1 MARAVLYARCSTE
14 EESQKDALV
23 QQVKEAEVCIKEQGW
38 TLADRYIESK
48 SGTTTKG
55 RQEYT
60 RLYEDLLKDKFDIIV
75 IKSQDRLMRNTKDWY
90 LFVDRLVT
98 EQKQLYIYI
107 ERKFYTADD
116 ALITGIKAIL
126 AEDYSREL
134 SKKINNAHQNRQKSG
149 GKVIV
154 TSRVYGFRK
163 LPDKSIALIEEEAA
177 VKRRMYELCAANFGT
192 RTIATILENDG
203 VRKRDGQPFGANDI
217 LRMIKNP
224 INKGCA
230 VMGRLHYDFDTKKTI
245 RTSSDEWYVYDHK
258 VPETVSEELWE
269 RANENI
275 RKRRSDKKAE
285 SGTDASGKN
294 AGKYHLSGKIQC
306 GLCGSP
312 YYRRIRRRYKT
323 GEIIHEWKC
332 RTYLETGRNTGRFDR
347 SQLRR
352 VQLEHVEGCDN
363 VHLDEERLYQLL
375 EKNCLSSYQVD
386 KEKLTR
392 KMIGLL
398 KTVLKEQDLQP
409 EINRV
414 KMQKKQIK
422 EQTKKLVDKLLD
434 GVLSDQVYTEKQKE
448 LDERLENIQLQL
460 NRLEKQNNQMSVLK
474 YRILNIE
481 ESLKNGDIIE
491 KASVVGM
498 LEEIDRIVV
507 FPTYLELHFNL
518 SKMTGVTDMNL
529 LPEGEQD
536 CIRIEYDNL
545 FNYRQGKAAEREQIV
560 QLLKENP
567 DFKAKDIAGELGYGL
582 SKTQYRM
589 KVLQEEGRIQYHREG
604 KSGYW
609 EVLKDQN
616 VPSVK

>member
-1 MARAVLYARCSTE
+1 MLRAVFYARCSTE

-23 QQVKEAEVCIKEQGW
+23 QQVKEAEICIKEQGW
-38 TLADRYIESK
+38 TLVDRYIESK

-134 SKKINNAHQNRQKSG
+134 SKKINNAHRNRQKSG
-149 GKVIV
+149 GKVIM
-154 TSRVYGFRK
+154 TSRVYGFQK
-163 LPDKSIALIEEEAA
+163 LPDKSIALVEEEAA

-217 LRMIKNP
+217 LRIIKNP

-245 RTSSDEWYVYDHK
+245 RTSSDEWYVYEHK

-285 SGTDASGKN
+285 SGADVSGKN
-294 AGKYHLSGKIQC
+294 GGKYHLSGKLQC

-332 RTYLETGRNTGRFDR
+332 RTYLETGRNTGRLDR
-347 SQLRR
+347 PQLRR

-409 EINRV
+409 EIDRV

-448 LDERLENIQLQL
+448 LDERLENIQAQL
-460 NRLEKQNNQMSVLK
+460 NRLEKQNNQKSVLK

-491 KASVVGM
+491 KASVAGM

-518 SKMTGVTDMNL
+518 SKMIGVTDMNL

-545 FNYRQGKAAEREQIV
+545 FNYRQGMAEEREQIV
-560 QLLKENP
+560 QLLIENP
-567 DFKAKDIAGELGYGL
+567 DYKAKDIARELDYGL

-589 KVLQEEGRIQYHREG
+589 KVLQEEGRIQFHREG
-604 KSGYW
+604 MTGYW
-609 EVLKDQN
+609 EVLK
-616 VPSVK
+616 

>member
-1 MARAVLYARCSTE
+1 MLRAVFYARCSTE

-23 QQVKEAEVCIKEQGW
+23 QQVKEAEICIKEQGW
-38 TLADRYIESK
+38 TLVDRYIESK

-134 SKKINNAHQNRQKSG
+134 SKKINNAHRNRQKSG
-149 GKVIV
+149 GKVIM
-154 TSRVYGFRK
+154 TSRVYGFQK
-163 LPDKSIALIEEEAA
+163 LPDKSIALVEEEAA

-217 LRMIKNP
+217 LRIIKNP

-245 RTSSDEWYVYDHK
+245 RTSSDEWYVYEHK

-285 SGTDASGKN
+285 SGADVSGKN
-294 AGKYHLSGKIQC
+294 
-306 GLCGSP
+306 
-312 YYRRIRRRYKT
+312 YRRIRRRYKT

-332 RTYLETGRNTGRFDR
+332 RTYLETGRNTGRLDR
-347 SQLRR
+347 PQLRR

-409 EINRV
+409 EIDRV
-414 KMQKKQIK
+414 KMQKMQIK

-448 LDERLENIQLQL
+448 LDERLENIQAQL
-460 NRLEKQNNQMSVLK
+460 NRLEKQNNQKSVLK

-491 KASVVGM
+491 KASVAGM

-507 FPTYLELHFNL
+507 FPTYLELHFNF
-518 SKMTGVTDMNL
+518 SKMIGVTDMNL
-529 LPEGEQD
+529 LPESEQE

-545 FNYRQGKAAEREQIV
+545 FNYRQGMAEEREQIV
-560 QLLKENP
+560 QLLIENP
-567 DFKAKDIAGELGYGL
+567 DYKAKDIARELDYGL

-589 KVLQEEGRIQYHREG
+589 KVLQEEGRIQYRREG
-604 KSGYW
+604 MTGYW
-609 EVLKDQN
+609 EVLK
-616 VPSVK
+616 

>member
-1 MARAVLYARCSTE
+1 MLRAVFYARCSTE

-38 TLADRYIESK
+38 TLVDRYIESK

-134 SKKINNAHQNRQKSG
+134 SKKINNAHRNRQKSG
-149 GKVIV
+149 GKVIM

-217 LRMIKNP
+217 LRIIKNP
-224 INKGCA
+224 LNKGCA

-245 RTSSDEWYVYDHK
+245 RTSSDEWYVYDQK

-285 SGTDASGKN
+285 NEADVSGKN
-294 AGKYHLSGKIQC
+294 GGKYHLSGKLQC

-332 RTYLETGRNTGRFDR
+332 RTYLETGRNTGRLDR
-347 SQLRR
+347 PQLRR

-409 EINRV
+409 EIDRV

-448 LDERLENIQLQL
+448 LDERLENIQAQL
-460 NRLEKQNNQMSVLK
+460 NRLEKQNNQKSVLK

-491 KASVVGM
+491 KASVAGM

-507 FPTYLELHFNL
+507 FPTYLELHFNF
-518 SKMTGVTDMNL
+518 SKMIGVTDMNL
-529 LPEGEQD
+529 LPESEQE

-545 FNYRQGKAAEREQIV
+545 FNYRQGMAEEREQIV
-560 QLLKENP
+560 QLLIENP
-567 DFKAKDIAGELGYGL
+567 DYKAKDIARELDYGL

-589 KVLQEEGRIQYHREG
+589 KVLQEEGRIQYRREG
-604 KSGYW
+604 MTGYW
-609 EVLKDQN
+609 EVLK
-616 VPSVK
+616 

>member
-1 MARAVLYARCSTE
+1 MVRAVLYARCSTE

-23 QQVKEAEVCIKEQGW
+23 QQVKETEVCIKEQGW
-38 TLADRYIESK
+38 TLVDRYIESK

-107 ERKFYTADD
+107 EQKFYTADD

-134 SKKINNAHQNRQKSG
+134 SKKINNAHRNRQKFG
-149 GKVIV
+149 GKVIM
-154 TSRVYGFRK
+154 TSRVYGFQK

-177 VKRRMYELCAANFGT
+177 VKRRMYELCAVNFGT

-203 VRKRDGQPFGANDI
+203 VRKRNGQPFGANDI
-217 LRMIKNP
+217 LRIIKNP

-285 SGTDASGKN
+285 SGADAPGKN
-294 AGKYHLSGKIQC
+294 GGKYHLSGKLQC

-332 RTYLETGRNTGRFDR
+332 RTYLETGRNTGKLDR
-347 SQLRR
+347 PQLRR

-375 EKNCLSSYQVD
+375 EKNCLCSYRVD

-409 EINRV
+409 EIDRV

-448 LDERLENIQLQL
+448 LDERLENIQAQL
-460 NRLEKQNNQMSVLK
+460 NRLEKQNNQKSVLK

-491 KASVVGM
+491 KASVAGM

-518 SKMTGVTDMNL
+518 SKMIGVTDMNL
-529 LPEGEQD
+529 LPEDEQD

-545 FNYRQGKAAEREQIV
+545 FNYRQGMAEEREQIV

-567 DFKAKDIAGELGYGL
+567 DYKAKDIARELGYGL

-589 KVLQEEGRIQYHREG
+589 KVLQEEERIQYHREG
-604 KSGYW
+604 RTGYW
-609 EVLKDQN
+609 EVLK
-616 VPSVK
+616 

>member
-1 MARAVLYARCSTE
+1 MVRAVLYARCSTE

-38 TLADRYIESK
+38 TLVDRYIESK

-134 SKKINNAHQNRQKSG
+134 SKKINNAHRNRQKSG
-149 GKVIV
+149 GKVIM
-154 TSRVYGFRK
+154 TSRVYGFQK
-163 LPDKSIALIEEEAA
+163 LPDKSIALTEEEAA

-203 VRKRDGQPFGANDI
+203 VRKRNGQPFGANDI
-217 LRMIKNP
+217 LRIIKNP

-230 VMGRLHYDFDTKKTI
+230 VMGRLHYDFDTKKTM

-285 SGTDASGKN
+285 SGADAPGKN
-294 AGKYHLSGKIQC
+294 GGKYHLSGKLQC

-332 RTYLETGRNTGRFDR
+332 RTYLETGRNTGKLDR
-347 SQLRR
+347 PQLRR

-375 EKNCLSSYQVD
+375 EKNCLCSYRVD

-409 EINRV
+409 EIDRV

-448 LDERLENIQLQL
+448 LDERLENIQAQL
-460 NRLEKQNNQMSVLK
+460 NRLEKQNNQKSVLK

-491 KASVVGM
+491 KASVAGM

-518 SKMTGVTDMNL
+518 SKMIGVTDMNL
-529 LPEGEQD
+529 LPEDEQD

-545 FNYRQGKAAEREQIV
+545 FNYRQGMAEEREQIV

-567 DFKAKDIAGELGYGL
+567 DYKAKDIARELGYGL

-589 KVLQEEGRIQYHREG
+589 KVLQEEERIQYHREG
-604 KSGYW
+604 RTGYW
-609 EVLKDQN
+609 EVLK
-616 VPSVK
+616 

>member
-1 MARAVLYARCSTE
+1 MLRAVFYARCSTE

-38 TLADRYIESK
+38 TLVDRYIESK

-134 SKKINNAHQNRQKSG
+134 SKKINNAHRNRQKSG
-149 GKVIV
+149 GKVIM
-154 TSRVYGFRK
+154 TSRVYGFQK
-163 LPDKSIALIEEEAA
+163 LPDKSIALVEEEAA

-217 LRMIKNP
+217 LRIIKNP

-245 RTSSDEWYVYDHK
+245 RTSSDEWYVYEHK

-285 SGTDASGKN
+285 SGADVSGKN
-294 AGKYHLSGKIQC
+294 GGKYHLSGKLQC

-332 RTYLETGRNTGRFDR
+332 RTYLETGRNTGRLDR
-347 SQLRR
+347 PQLRR

-409 EINRV
+409 EIDRV

-448 LDERLENIQLQL
+448 LDERLENIQAQL
-460 NRLEKQNNQMSVLK
+460 NRLEKQNNQKSVLK

-491 KASVVGM
+491 KASVAGM

-518 SKMTGVTDMNL
+518 SKMIGVTDMNL

-545 FNYRQGKAAEREQIV
+545 FNYRQGMAEEREQIV
-560 QLLKENP
+560 QLLIENP
-567 DFKAKDIAGELGYGL
+567 DYKAKDIARELDYGL

-589 KVLQEEGRIQYHREG
+589 KVLQEEGRIQFHREG
-604 KSGYW
+604 MTGYW
-609 EVLKDQN
+609 EVLK
-616 VPSVK
+616 

>member
-1 MARAVLYARCSTE
+1 MLRAVFYARCSTE

-38 TLADRYIESK
+38 TLVDRYIESK

-134 SKKINNAHQNRQKSG
+134 SKKINNAHRNRQKSG
-149 GKVIV
+149 GKVIM

-217 LRMIKNP
+217 LRIIKNP
-224 INKGCA
+224 LNKGCA

-285 SGTDASGKN
+285 NEADVSGKN
-294 AGKYHLSGKIQC
+294 GGKYHLSGKLQC

-332 RTYLETGRNTGRFDR
+332 RTYLETGRNTGRLDR
-347 SQLRR
+347 PQLRR
-352 VQLEHVEGCDN
+352 VQFEHVEGCDN

-409 EINRV
+409 EIDRV

-448 LDERLENIQLQL
+448 LDERLENIQAQL
-460 NRLEKQNNQMSVLK
+460 NRLEKQNNQKSVLK

-491 KASVVGM
+491 KASVAGM

-507 FPTYLELHFNL
+507 FPTYLELHFNF
-518 SKMTGVTDMNL
+518 SKMIGVTDMNL
-529 LPEGEQD
+529 LPESEQE

-545 FNYRQGKAAEREQIV
+545 FNYRQGMAEEREQIV
-560 QLLKENP
+560 QLLIENP
-567 DFKAKDIAGELGYGL
+567 DYKAKDIARELDYGL

-589 KVLQEEGRIQYHREG
+589 KVLQEEGRIQYRREG
-604 KSGYW
+604 MTGYW
-609 EVLKDQN
+609 EVLK
-616 VPSVK
+616 

>member
-1 MARAVLYARCSTE
+1 MLRAVFYARCSTE

-38 TLADRYIESK
+38 TLVDRYIESK

-149 GKVIV
+149 GNVIM
-154 TSRVYGFRK
+154 TSRVYGFQK
-163 LPDKSIALIEEEAA
+163 LADKSIALVEEEAA

-192 RTIATILENDG
+192 RTIATILENNG

-217 LRMIKNP
+217 LRIIKNP

-230 VMGRLHYDFDTKKTI
+230 VMGRFHYDFDTKKTI

-285 SGTDASGKN
+285 SGADTSGKN
-294 AGKYHLSGKIQC
+294 GGKYHLSGKIQC

-332 RTYLETGRNTGRFDR
+332 RTYLETGRNTGRLDR
-347 SQLRR
+347 PQLRR
-352 VQLEHVEGCDN
+352 IQLEHVEGCDN

-409 EINRV
+409 EIDRV

-448 LDERLENIQLQL
+448 LDERLENNKAQL
-460 NRLEKQNNQMSVLK
+460 NRLEKQNNQKSVLK

-491 KASVVGM
+491 KASVSGM
-498 LEEIDRIVV
+498 LEEIDRMVV

-518 SKMTGVTDMNL
+518 SKMMGMTDLNL
-529 LPEGEQD
+529 LPEGEHD

-545 FNYRQGKAAEREQIV
+545 FNYRQGKVAEREQIV
-560 QLLKENP
+560 QLLIENP
-567 DFKAKDIAGELGYGL
+567 DYKAKDIARELGYGL

-604 KSGYW
+604 KTGYW

>member
-1 MARAVLYARCSTE
+1 MLRAVFYARCSTE
-14 EESQKDALV
+14 EESQKDALA
-23 QQVKEAEVCIKEQGW
+23 QQVKEAEICIKEQGW
-38 TLADRYIESK
+38 TLVDRYIESK

-134 SKKINNAHQNRQKSG
+134 SKKINNAHRNRQKSG
-149 GKVIV
+149 GKVIM
-154 TSRVYGFRK
+154 TSRVYGFQK
-163 LPDKSIALIEEEAA
+163 LPDKSIALVEEEAA

-217 LRMIKNP
+217 LRIIKNP

-245 RTSSDEWYVYDHK
+245 RTSSDEWYVYEHK

-285 SGTDASGKN
+285 SGADVSGKN

-332 RTYLETGRNTGRFDR
+332 RTYLETGRNTGRLDR
-347 SQLRR
+347 PQLRR

-392 KMIGLL
+392 KMIGLR

-409 EINRV
+409 EIDRV

-448 LDERLENIQLQL
+448 LDERLENIQAQL
-460 NRLEKQNNQMSVLK
+460 NRLEKQNNQKSVLK

-491 KASVVGM
+491 KASVAGM

-518 SKMTGVTDMNL
+518 SKMIGVTDMNL

-545 FNYRQGKAAEREQIV
+545 FNYRQGMAEEREQIV
-560 QLLKENP
+560 QLLIENP
-567 DFKAKDIAGELGYGL
+567 DYKAKDIARELDYGL

-589 KVLQEEGRIQYHREG
+589 KVLQEEGRIQFHREG
-604 KSGYW
+604 MTGYW
-609 EVLKDQN
+609 EVLK
-616 VPSVK
+616 

>member
-1 MARAVLYARCSTE
+1 MLRAVFYARCSTE
-14 EESQKDALV
+14 EESQKDALA
-23 QQVKEAEVCIKEQGW
+23 QQVKEAEICIKEQGW
-38 TLADRYIESK
+38 TLVDRYIESK

-134 SKKINNAHQNRQKSG
+134 SKKINNAHRNRQKSG
-149 GKVIV
+149 GKVIM
-154 TSRVYGFRK
+154 TSRVYGFQK
-163 LPDKSIALIEEEAA
+163 LPDKSIALVEEEAA

-217 LRMIKNP
+217 LRIIKNP

-245 RTSSDEWYVYDHK
+245 RTSSDEWYVYEHK

-285 SGTDASGKN
+285 SGADVSGKN

-332 RTYLETGRNTGRFDR
+332 RTYLETGRNTGRLDR
-347 SQLRR
+347 PQLRR

-409 EINRV
+409 EIDRV

-422 EQTKKLVDKLLD
+422 EQTKKMVDKLLD

-448 LDERLENIQLQL
+448 LDERLENIQAQL
-460 NRLEKQNNQMSVLK
+460 NRLEKQNNQKSVLK

-491 KASVVGM
+491 KASVAGM

-518 SKMTGVTDMNL
+518 SKMIGVTDMNL

-545 FNYRQGKAAEREQIV
+545 FNYRQGMAEEREQIV
-560 QLLKENP
+560 QLLIENP
-567 DFKAKDIAGELGYGL
+567 DYKAKDIARELDYGL

-589 KVLQEEGRIQYHREG
+589 KVLQEEGRIQFHREG
-604 KSGYW
+604 MTGYW
-609 EVLKDQN
+609 EVLK
-616 VPSVK
+616 

>member
-1 MARAVLYARCSTE
+1 MVRAVLYARCSTE

-23 QQVKEAEVCIKEQGW
+23 QQVKEGEACIKEQD
-38 TLADRYIESK
+38 LLLVDRYIESK

-55 RQEYT
+55 RKEYA
-60 RLYEDLLKDKFDIIV
+60 RLYADLLKDKFDVIV
-75 IKSQDRLMRNTKDWY
+75 IKSQDRLMRNTMDWY

-134 SKKINNAHQNRQKSG
+134 SKKINNAHRNRQKSG
-149 GKVIV
+149 GKVIM

-163 LPDKSIALIEEEAA
+163 LPDKSIALVEEEAA
-177 VKRRMYELCAANFGT
+177 VKRRMYELCAADFGT

-217 LRMIKNP
+217 LRIIKNP

-230 VMGRLHYDFDTKKTI
+230 VMGRFHYDFDTKKTI

-269 RANENI
+269 SANENI
-275 RKRRSDKKAE
+275 RKRRSNKKAE
-285 SGTDASGKN
+285 SSADVSGKN
-294 AGKYHLSGKIQC
+294 GGKYHLSGKLQC

-332 RTYLETGRNTGRFDR
+332 RTYLETGRNTGRLDR
-347 SQLRR
+347 PQLRR

-392 KMIGLL
+392 KMISLL

-409 EINRV
+409 EIDRV

-448 LDERLENIQLQL
+448 LDERLENIQVQL
-460 NRLEKQNNQMSVLK
+460 NRLEKKNNQKSFLK

-491 KASVVGM
+491 KASVAGM

-518 SKMTGVTDMNL
+518 SKMIGVTDMNL
-529 LPEGEQD
+529 LPESEQD

-545 FNYRQGKAAEREQIV
+545 FNYRQGMVEEREQIV

-567 DFKAKDIAGELGYGL
+567 DYKAKDIARESGYGL

-589 KVLQEEGRIQYHREG
+589 KVLQEEGKIQFHRDG
-604 KSGYW
+604 RTGYW
-609 EVLKDQN
+609 EVLKEGREN
-616 VPSVK
+616 H

>member
-1 MARAVLYARCSTE
+1 MLRAVFYARCSTE

-38 TLADRYIESK
+38 TLVDRYIESK

-134 SKKINNAHQNRQKSG
+134 SKKINNAHRNRQKSG
-149 GKVIV
+149 GKVIM

-217 LRMIKNP
+217 LRIIKNP
-224 INKGCA
+224 LNKGCA

-285 SGTDASGKN
+285 NEADVSGKN
-294 AGKYHLSGKIQC
+294 GGKYHLSGKLQC

-332 RTYLETGRNTGRFDR
+332 RTYLETGRNTGRLDR
-347 SQLRR
+347 PQLRR

-375 EKNCLSSYQVD
+375 EKNSLSSYQVD

-409 EINRV
+409 EIDRV

-448 LDERLENIQLQL
+448 LDERLENIQAQL
-460 NRLEKQNNQMSVLK
+460 NRLEKQNNQKSVLK

-491 KASVVGM
+491 KASVAGM

-507 FPTYLELHFNL
+507 FPTYLELHFNF
-518 SKMTGVTDMNL
+518 SKMIGVTDMNL
-529 LPEGEQD
+529 LPESEQE

-545 FNYRQGKAAEREQIV
+545 FNYRQGMAEEREQIV
-560 QLLKENP
+560 QLLIENP
-567 DFKAKDIAGELGYGL
+567 DYKAKDIARGLDYGL

-589 KVLQEEGRIQYHREG
+589 KVLQEEGRIQYRREG
-604 KSGYW
+604 MTGYW
-609 EVLKDQN
+609 EVLK
-616 VPSVK
+616 

>member
-1 MARAVLYARCSTE
+1 MLRAVFYARCSTE

-38 TLADRYIESK
+38 TLVDRYIESK

-134 SKKINNAHQNRQKSG
+134 SKKINNAHRNRQKSG
-149 GKVIV
+149 GKVIM

-217 LRMIKNP
+217 LRIIKNP
-224 INKGCA
+224 LNKGCA

-285 SGTDASGKN
+285 NEADVLGKN
-294 AGKYHLSGKIQC
+294 GGKYHLSGKLQC

-332 RTYLETGRNTGRFDR
+332 RTYLETGRNTGRLDR
-347 SQLRR
+347 PQLRR

-409 EINRV
+409 EIDRV

-448 LDERLENIQLQL
+448 LDERLENIQAQL
-460 NRLEKQNNQMSVLK
+460 NRLEKQNNQKSVLK

-491 KASVVGM
+491 KASVAGM

-507 FPTYLELHFNL
+507 FPTYLELHFNF
-518 SKMTGVTDMNL
+518 SKMIGVTDMNL
-529 LPEGEQD
+529 LPESEQD

-545 FNYRQGKAAEREQIV
+545 FNYRQGMAEEREQIV
-560 QLLKENP
+560 QLLIENP
-567 DFKAKDIAGELGYGL
+567 DYKAKDIARELDYGL

-589 KVLQEEGRIQYHREG
+589 KVLQEEGRIQYRREG
-604 KSGYW
+604 MTGYW
-609 EVLKDQN
+609 EVLK
-616 VPSVK
+616 

>member
-1 MARAVLYARCSTE
+1 MLRAVFYARCSTE
-14 EESQKDALV
+14 EESQKDALA
-23 QQVKEAEVCIKEQGW
+23 QQVKEAEICIKEQGW
-38 TLADRYIESK
+38 TLVDRYIESK

-134 SKKINNAHQNRQKSG
+134 SKKINNAHRNRQKSG
-149 GKVIV
+149 GKVIM
-154 TSRVYGFRK
+154 TSRVYGFQK
-163 LPDKSIALIEEEAA
+163 LPDKSIALVEEEAA

-217 LRMIKNP
+217 LRIIKNP

-245 RTSSDEWYVYDHK
+245 RTSSDEWYVYEHK

-285 SGTDASGKN
+285 SGADVSGKN

-332 RTYLETGRNTGRFDR
+332 RTYLETGRNTGRLDR
-347 SQLRR
+347 PQLRR

-392 KMIGLL
+392 KMIVLL

-409 EINRV
+409 EIDRV

-448 LDERLENIQLQL
+448 LDERLENIQAQL
-460 NRLEKQNNQMSVLK
+460 NRLEKQNNQKSVLK

-491 KASVVGM
+491 KASVAGM

-518 SKMTGVTDMNL
+518 SKMIGVTDMNL

-545 FNYRQGKAAEREQIV
+545 FNYRQGMAEEREQIV
-560 QLLKENP
+560 QLLIENP
-567 DFKAKDIAGELGYGL
+567 DYKAKDIARELDYGL

-589 KVLQEEGRIQYHREG
+589 KVLQEEGRIQFHREG
-604 KSGYW
+604 MTGYW
-609 EVLKDQN
+609 EVLK
-616 VPSVK
+616 

>member
-1 MARAVLYARCSTE
+1 MVRAVLYARCSTE

-38 TLADRYIESK
+38 TLVDRYIESK

-134 SKKINNAHQNRQKSG
+134 SKKINNAHRNRQKSG
-149 GKVIV
+149 GKVIM
-154 TSRVYGFRK
+154 TSRVYGFQK
-163 LPDKSIALIEEEAA
+163 LPDKSIALTEEEAA

-203 VRKRDGQPFGANDI
+203 VRKRNGPPFGAHDI
-217 LRMIKNP
+217 LRIIKNP

-230 VMGRLHYDFDTKKTI
+230 VMGRLHYDFDTKKTM

-285 SGTDASGKN
+285 SGADAPGKN
-294 AGKYHLSGKIQC
+294 GGKYHLSGKLQC

-332 RTYLETGRNTGRFDR
+332 RTYLETGRNTGKLDR
-347 SQLRR
+347 PQLRR

-375 EKNCLSSYQVD
+375 EKNCLCSYRVD

-409 EINRV
+409 EIDRV

-448 LDERLENIQLQL
+448 LDERLENIQAQL
-460 NRLEKQNNQMSVLK
+460 NRLEKQNNQKSVLK

-491 KASVVGM
+491 KASVAGM

-518 SKMTGVTDMNL
+518 SKMIGVTDMNL
-529 LPEGEQD
+529 LPEDEQD

-545 FNYRQGKAAEREQIV
+545 FNYRQGMAEEREQIV

-567 DFKAKDIAGELGYGL
+567 DYKAKDIARELGYGL

-589 KVLQEEGRIQYHREG
+589 KVLQEEERIQYHREG
-604 KSGYW
+604 RTGYW
-609 EVLKDQN
+609 EVLK
-616 VPSVK
+616 

>member
-149 GKVIV
+149 GNVIM
-154 TSRVYGFRK
+154 TSRVYGFQK
-163 LPDKSIALIEEEAA
+163 LADKSIALVEEEAA

-192 RTIATILENDG
+192 RTIATILETDG

-217 LRMIKNP
+217 LRIIKNP

-230 VMGRLHYDFDTKKTI
+230 VMGRFHYDFDTKKTI

-285 SGTDASGKN
+285 SGADTSGKN
-294 AGKYHLSGKIQC
+294 GGKYHLSGKIQC

-332 RTYLETGRNTGRFDR
+332 RTYLETGRNTGRLDR
-347 SQLRR
+347 PQLRR

-409 EINRV
+409 EIDRV

-448 LDERLENIQLQL
+448 LDERLENNKAQL
-460 NRLEKQNNQMSVLK
+460 NRLEKQNNQKSVLK

-491 KASVVGM
+491 KASVSGL
-498 LEEIDRIVV
+498 LEEIDRMVV

-518 SKMTGVTDMNL
+518 SKMMGMTDLNL
-529 LPEGEQD
+529 LPEGEHD

-545 FNYRQGKAAEREQIV
+545 FNYRQGKVAEREQIV
-560 QLLKENP
+560 QLLIENP
-567 DFKAKDIAGELGYGL
+567 DYKAKDIARELGYGL

-604 KSGYW
+604 KTGYW

>member
-1 MARAVLYARCSTE
+1 MLRAVFYARCSTE
-14 EESQKDALV
+14 EESQKDALA
-23 QQVKEAEVCIKEQGW
+23 QQVKEAEICIKEQGW
-38 TLADRYIESK
+38 TLVDRYIESK

-134 SKKINNAHQNRQKSG
+134 SKKINNAHRNRQKSG
-149 GKVIV
+149 GKVIM
-154 TSRVYGFRK
+154 TSRVYGFQK
-163 LPDKSIALIEEEAA
+163 LPDKSIALVEEEAA

-217 LRMIKNP
+217 LRIIKNP

-245 RTSSDEWYVYDHK
+245 RTSSDEWYVYEHK

-285 SGTDASGKN
+285 SGADVSGKN

-332 RTYLETGRNTGRFDR
+332 RTYLETGRNTGRLDR
-347 SQLRR
+347 PQLRR

-409 EINRV
+409 EIDRV

-422 EQTKKLVDKLLD
+422 EQIKKLVDKLLD

-448 LDERLENIQLQL
+448 LDERLENIQAQL
-460 NRLEKQNNQMSVLK
+460 NRLEKQNNQKSVLK

-491 KASVVGM
+491 KASVAGM

-518 SKMTGVTDMNL
+518 SKMIGVTDMNL

-545 FNYRQGKAAEREQIV
+545 FNYRQGMAEEREQIV
-560 QLLKENP
+560 QLLIENP
-567 DFKAKDIAGELGYGL
+567 DYKAKDIARELDYGL

-589 KVLQEEGRIQYHREG
+589 KVLQEEGRIQFHREG
-604 KSGYW
+604 MTGYW
-609 EVLKDQN
+609 EVLK
-616 VPSVK
+616 

>member
-1 MARAVLYARCSTE
+1 MLRAVFYARCSTE
-14 EESQKDALV
+14 EESQKDALA
-23 QQVKEAEVCIKEQGW
+23 QQVKEAEICIKEQGW
-38 TLADRYIESK
+38 TLVDRYIESK

-134 SKKINNAHQNRQKSG
+134 SKKINNAHRNRQKSG
-149 GKVIV
+149 GKVIM
-154 TSRVYGFRK
+154 TSRVYGFQK
-163 LPDKSIALIEEEAA
+163 LPDKSIALVEEEAA

-217 LRMIKNP
+217 LRIIKNP

-245 RTSSDEWYVYDHK
+245 RTSSDEWYVYEHK

-285 SGTDASGKN
+285 SGADVSGKN

-332 RTYLETGRNTGRFDR
+332 RTYLETGRNTGRLDR
-347 SQLRR
+347 PQLRR
-352 VQLEHVEGCDN
+352 VQLEHVEGCDH

-409 EINRV
+409 EIDRV

-448 LDERLENIQLQL
+448 LDERLENIQAQL
-460 NRLEKQNNQMSVLK
+460 NRLEKQNNQKSVLK

-491 KASVVGM
+491 KASVAGM

-518 SKMTGVTDMNL
+518 SKMIGVTDMNL

-545 FNYRQGKAAEREQIV
+545 FNYRQGMAEEREQIV
-560 QLLKENP
+560 QLLIENP
-567 DFKAKDIAGELGYGL
+567 DYKAKDIARELDYGL

-589 KVLQEEGRIQYHREG
+589 KVLQEEGRIQFHREG
-604 KSGYW
+604 MTGYW
-609 EVLKDQN
+609 EVLK
-616 VPSVK
+616 

>member
-1 MARAVLYARCSTE
+1 MLRAVFYARCSTE

-38 TLADRYIESK
+38 TLVDRYIESK

-134 SKKINNAHQNRQKSG
+134 SKKINNAHRNRQKSG
-149 GKVIV
+149 GKVIM

-217 LRMIKNP
+217 LRIIKNP
-224 INKGCA
+224 LNKGCA

-285 SGTDASGKN
+285 NEADVSGKN
-294 AGKYHLSGKIQC
+294 GGKYHLSGKLQC

-332 RTYLETGRNTGRFDR
+332 RTYLETGRNTGRLDR
-347 SQLRR
+347 PQLRR

-409 EINRV
+409 EIDRV

-448 LDERLENIQLQL
+448 LDERLENIQAQL
-460 NRLEKQNNQMSVLK
+460 NRLEKQNNQKSVLK

-491 KASVVGM
+491 KASVAGM

-507 FPTYLELHFNL
+507 FPTYLELHFNF
-518 SKMTGVTDMNL
+518 SKMIGVTDMNL
-529 LPEGEQD
+529 LPESEQD

-545 FNYRQGKAAEREQIV
+545 FNYRQGMAEEREQIV
-560 QLLKENP
+560 QLLIENP
-567 DFKAKDIAGELGYGL
+567 DYKAKDIARELDYGL

-589 KVLQEEGRIQYHREG
+589 KVLQEEGRIQFHREG
-604 KSGYW
+604 MTGYW
-609 EVLKDQN
+609 EVLK
-616 VPSVK
+616 

>member
-1 MARAVLYARCSTE
+1 MLRAVFYARCSTE
-14 EESQKDALV
+14 EESQKDALA
-23 QQVKEAEVCIKEQGW
+23 QQVKEAEICIKEQGW
-38 TLADRYIESK
+38 TLVDRYIESK

-134 SKKINNAHQNRQKSG
+134 SKKINNAHRNRQKSG
-149 GKVIV
+149 GKVIM
-154 TSRVYGFRK
+154 TSRVYGFQK
-163 LPDKSIALIEEEAA
+163 LPDKSIALVEEEAA

-217 LRMIKNP
+217 LRIIKNP

-245 RTSSDEWYVYDHK
+245 RTSSDEWYVYEHK

-275 RKRRSDKKAE
+275 MKRRSDKKAE
-285 SGTDASGKN
+285 SGADVSGKN

-332 RTYLETGRNTGRFDR
+332 RTYLETGRNTGRLDR
-347 SQLRR
+347 PQLRR

-409 EINRV
+409 EIDRV

-448 LDERLENIQLQL
+448 LDERLENIQAQL
-460 NRLEKQNNQMSVLK
+460 NRLEKQNNQKSVLK

-491 KASVVGM
+491 KASVAGM

-518 SKMTGVTDMNL
+518 SKMIGVTDMNL

-545 FNYRQGKAAEREQIV
+545 FNYRQGMAEEREQIV
-560 QLLKENP
+560 QLLIENP
-567 DFKAKDIAGELGYGL
+567 DYKAKDIARELDYGL

-589 KVLQEEGRIQYHREG
+589 KVLQEEGRIQFHREG
-604 KSGYW
+604 MTGYW
-609 EVLKDQN
+609 EVLK
-616 VPSVK
+616 

>member
-1 MARAVLYARCSTE
+1 MLRAVFYARCSTE
-14 EESQKDALV
+14 EESQKDALA
-23 QQVKEAEVCIKEQGW
+23 QQVKEAEICIKEQGW
-38 TLADRYIESK
+38 TLVDRYIESK

-134 SKKINNAHQNRQKSG
+134 SKKINNAHRNRQKSG
-149 GKVIV
+149 GKVIM
-154 TSRVYGFRK
+154 TSRVYGFQK
-163 LPDKSIALIEEEAA
+163 LPDKSIALVEEEAA

-217 LRMIKNP
+217 LRIIKNP

-245 RTSSDEWYVYDHK
+245 RTSSDEWYVYEHK

-285 SGTDASGKN
+285 SGADVSGKN

-332 RTYLETGRNTGRFDR
+332 RTYLETGRNTGRLDR
-347 SQLRR
+347 PQLRR

-409 EINRV
+409 EIDRV

-448 LDERLENIQLQL
+448 LDERLENIQAQL
-460 NRLEKQNNQMSVLK
+460 NRLEKQNNQKSVLK

-491 KASVVGM
+491 KASVAGM

-518 SKMTGVTDMNL
+518 SKMIGVTDMNL

-536 CIRIEYDNL
+536 CIRIEYYNL
-545 FNYRQGKAAEREQIV
+545 FNYRQGMAEEREQIV
-560 QLLKENP
+560 QLLIENP
-567 DFKAKDIAGELGYGL
+567 DYKAKDIARELDYGL

-589 KVLQEEGRIQYHREG
+589 KVLQEEGRIQFHREG
-604 KSGYW
+604 MTGYW
-609 EVLKDQN
+609 EVLK
-616 VPSVK
+616 

>member
-1 MARAVLYARCSTE
+1 MLRAVFYARCSTE

-23 QQVKEAEVCIKEQGW
+23 QQVKEAEIYIKEQGW

-149 GKVIV
+149 GKVIM
-154 TSRVYGFRK
+154 TSRVYGFQK
-163 LPDKSIALIEEEAA
+163 LADKSIALVEEEAA

-217 LRMIKNP
+217 LRIIKNP

-230 VMGRLHYDFDTKKTI
+230 VMGRLHYDFDTKKTM

-285 SGTDASGKN
+285 SGADTSGKN
-294 AGKYHLSGKIQC
+294 GGKYHLSGKIQC

-332 RTYLETGRNTGRFDR
+332 RTYLETGRNTGRLDR
-347 SQLRR
+347 PQLRQ

-460 NRLEKQNNQMSVLK
+460 NRLEKQNNQKSVLK

-491 KASVVGM
+491 KASVAGM
-498 LEEIDRIVV
+498 LEEIDRIVA

-518 SKMTGVTDMNL
+518 SKMIGVTDMNL
-529 LPEGEQD
+529 LPEGEYD

-545 FNYRQGKAAEREQIV
+545 FNYRQGKVAEREQIV
-560 QLLKENP
+560 QLLIENP
-567 DFKAKDIAGELGYGL
+567 DYKAKDIARELGYGL

-604 KSGYW
+604 RTGYW
-609 EVLKDQN
+609 EVLE
-616 VPSVK
+616 

>member
-1 MARAVLYARCSTE
+1 MLRAVFYARCSTE

-38 TLADRYIESK
+38 TLVDRYIESK

-134 SKKINNAHQNRQKSG
+134 SKKINNAHRNRQKSG
-149 GKVIV
+149 GKVIM

-217 LRMIKNP
+217 LRIIKNP
-224 INKGCA
+224 LNKGCA

-285 SGTDASGKN
+285 NEADVSGKN
-294 AGKYHLSGKIQC
+294 GGKYHLSGKLQC

-332 RTYLETGRNTGRFDR
+332 RTYLETGRNTGRLDR
-347 SQLRR
+347 PQLRR

-386 KEKLTR
+386 KEKLIR

-409 EINRV
+409 EIDRV

-448 LDERLENIQLQL
+448 LDERLENIQAHL
-460 NRLEKQNNQMSVLK
+460 NRLEKQNNQKSVLK

-491 KASVVGM
+491 KASVAGM

-507 FPTYLELHFNL
+507 FPTYLELHFNF
-518 SKMTGVTDMNL
+518 SKMIGVTDMNL
-529 LPEGEQD
+529 LPESEQD

-545 FNYRQGKAAEREQIV
+545 FNYRQGMAEEREQIV
-560 QLLKENP
+560 QLLIENP
-567 DFKAKDIAGELGYGL
+567 DYKAKDIARELDYGL

-589 KVLQEEGRIQYHREG
+589 KVLQEEGRIQYRREG
-604 KSGYW
+604 MTGYW
-609 EVLKDQN
+609 EVLK
-616 VPSVK
+616 